1 MGSSVRTTKFGPPIH
16 SRSRNVDHILVPFR
30 PVFHDPSGRRS
41 TLVRRTLYIGG
52 AVLAVLAGGFAFA
65 VLKPARIDP
74 LPMTKVVS
82 MSDTAGS
89 WAKGTAQSCGTRGR
103 PACPPMPMPRHTGA
117 PTADPIVAAFVV
129 QWDAGS
135 RAALKRIGDHLD
147 WAVFEG
153 AFLGRAKEPGQ
164 ITFEVDADLIAAA
177 KERGAAP
184 HLMITNYGSAGFD
197 SVLAANVIATPAA
210 RASSVQQIM
219 EVVNRNEFA
228 GVVVDFEML
237 PASLHAPML
246 GFLQA
251 LRGELQ
257 PRGGLVS
264 VAVPISEGDGYPTK
278 AYAANADYVMAMLY
292 DEHGGLNDAGPVSS
306 AGWYAERLDAV
317 LDSVP
322 ASQVILGIGQ
332 YGYHWRS
339 DKPEAVT
346 LSVSEAMALS
356 RAAPGG
362 PRLDPRARNP
372 MAGWK
377 ESSGLSHRVWYLD
390 AVSAWNQ
397 IHVGLGAGA
406 AGAAIWRLGSEDAT
420 LWNVLGRTGFTA
432 PIDSLRWLPNN
443 GASVIIGDGEVLA
456 VENYEGRGER
466 AVTLD
471 KQGFIQSEQLVR
483 PPGGYFISRGG
494 FHKKKVAITFDDG
507 PDEDWTP
514 SILDTLA
521 SRNAI
526 ASFFLIG
533 RQVQRLPILT
543 RRIADEGH
551 EIGNH
556 SWSHPDFAGL
566 SPQAIRME
574 LSAAGRTIEAITGE
588 RPIVFRPPY
597 IGDAQPSTEERLRPM
612 AVANAMGYRIAGLE
626 IDPKDWYEKEPQ
638 RIIANAIRDLE
649 KNNGRV
655 VLLHDAG
662 GDRSA
667 TVAALGPL
675 IDTLRARGYELTTIA
690 GLLDAAPTAGNPS
703 VPRNEAPQR
712 MLTIATLQVANV
724 VEYTLVTAFLV
735 ALVLGLVRLA
745 LIGGLAAA
753 QRYRPRYARRL
764 ADEVFTPTVSVVIP
778 AYNEERVIARTILS
792 VLGQDYPSLQV
803 IVVDDGSTDGTLA
816 AAQAVHD
823 PRVTVRH
830 QANGGKASALNHG
843 IEDATGDMVV
853 VIDADTVLAPD
864 AIRHLVKPLAD
875 TRVGAVAGNAKVG
888 NRLNLVTRWQAV
900 EYVTSQNLDRRAFV
914 MLNCITVV
922 PGAIG
927 AWRRSAILAV
937 GGFKHDTLAEDQDLT
952 LTLLRAGHRI
962 ALADGA
968 IAYTEAPES
977 LDALL
982 KQRFRWSFGTLQCA
996 WKHRAAFLR
1005 RSAGALGMVGL
1016 PNIWLFQLVFPLLAP
1031 AADVALVWSMAR
1043 LAMEVA
1049 PLGWTVAWGH
1059 ALPVVSLYAFFL
1071 LIDFVTAL
1079 IGVGFEKGESMW
1091 QALLVPLQRIAYRQ
1105 VLYVALLKAMRAAAR
1120 GWIPSWG
1127 KLERTGSLTA
1137 RGLETKAEG

>member
-1 MGSSVRTTKFGPPIH
+1 VS
-16 SRSRNVDHILVPFR
+16 FR

-41 TLVRRTLYIGG
+41 TLVRRTLYIVGALV
-52 AVLAVLAGGFAFA
+52 AVLGGGFAVA
-65 VLKPARIDP
+65 VLRPARIDP

-89 WAKGTAQSCGTRGR
+89 WGKGGAQACGTRGR
-103 PACPPMPMPRHTGA
+103 PACPPMAMPRHKGT
-117 PTADPIVAAFVV
+117 PVADPIVAAFVV

-135 RAALKRIGDHLD
+135 RAALKRVGDRLD
-147 WAVFEG
+147 WAVFESV
-153 AFLGRAKEPGQ
+153 FLGRAKEPGQ
-164 ITFEVDADLIAAA
+164 LTVEVDPDLIAAA
-177 KERGAAP
+177 RDRGAAP
-184 HLMITNYGSAGFD
+184 HLMITNYGAAGFD
-197 SVLAANVIATPAA
+197 SLLAANVIATPAA
-210 RASSVQQIM
+210 RTSTVAQLM
-219 EVVNRNEFA
+219 EAVRANEFA
-228 GVVVDFEML
+228 GVFVDFENL
-237 PASLHAPML
+237 PSSLHAPML
-246 GFLQA
+246 DFLHELRTALQA
-251 LRGELQ
+251 DSAIL
-257 PRGGLVS
+257 S
-264 VAVPISEGDGYPTK
+264 VAIPISEGDGYPTK

-292 DEHGGLNDAGPVSS
+292 DEHGGLNEAGAVAS
-306 AGWYAERLDAV
+306 ASWFAERLDAV

-322 ASQVILGIGQ
+322 PQQVILGIGQ

-339 DKPEAVT
+339 DKPEAVN

-362 PRLDPRARNP
+362 PHLDPRTRNP
-372 MAGWK
+372 MAAWR
-377 ESSGLSHRVWYLD
+377 ETSGLAHRVWYLD

-397 IHVGLGAGA
+397 IRAGLSTGA
-406 AGAAIWRLGSEDAT
+406 AGAAIWRLGSDDAT
-420 LWNVLGRTGFTA
+420 LWNVLGRDGFHA
-432 PIDSLRWLPNN
+432 PVDSLRWLPNN

-456 VENYEGRGER
+456 VEGYEGRGER
-466 AVTLD
+466 AVALD
-471 KQGFIQSEQLVR
+471 KQGYIQSEQLVR

-494 FHKKKVAITFDDG
+494 FHKNKVAITFDDG

-514 SILDTLA
+514 AILDTLA
-521 SRNAI
+521 SRQAI

-543 RRIADEGH
+543 RRIAQEGH

-612 AVANAMGYRIAGLE
+612 AVANEMGYRIAGLE
-626 IDPKDWYEKEPQ
+626 IDPKDWYEKDPQ

-703 VPRNEAPQR
+703 VPRNEVPQR
-712 MLTIATLQVANV
+712 VLTIATLQVANV

-745 LIGGLAAA
+745 LIGGLATA
-753 QRYRPRYARRL
+753 QRFRPRYARRL

-792 VLGQDYPSLQV
+792 VLGQDYPALQV

-816 AAQAVHD
+816 AAQAVRD
-823 PRVTVRH
+823 PRVVVLH
-830 QANGGKASALNHG
+830 QPNGGKATALNHG
-843 IEDATGDMVV
+843 IVDATGDMVV

-864 AIRHLVKPLAD
+864 AIRQLVRPLAD
-875 TRVGAVAGNAKVG
+875 KRVGAVAGNAKVG
-888 NRLNLVTRWQAV
+888 NRVNLVTRWQAV

-927 AWRRSAILAV
+927 AWRRSAILEV
-937 GGFKHDTLAEDQDLT
+937 GGFKHETMAEDQDLT

-962 ALADGA
+962 ALADRA
-968 IAYTEAPES
+968 IAYTEAPET

-982 KQRFRWSFGTLQCA
+982 RQRFRWSFGTLQCA

-1005 RSAGALGMVGL
+1005 KRAGSLGLVGL
-1016 PNIWLFQLVFPLLAP
+1016 PNIWLFQLIFPLLAP
-1031 AADVALVWSMAR
+1031 AADVALVWSMVR
-1043 LAMEVA
+1043 LGMEFA
-1049 PLGWTVAWGH
+1049 PLGWTTAWSH

-1071 LIDFVTAL
+1071 LIDFITAL
-1079 IGVGFEKGESMW
+1079 IGVGYEKGESMW

-1105 VLYVALLKAMRAAAR
+1105 VLYIALMKAMRAAAR

-1137 RGLETKAEG
+1137 KGL